1 LTSRL
6 TLLATALLV
15 LAFGSI
21 ARAADV
27 AVTPRIEVRLV
38 SEMTGVPASGGKISL
53 GLLQRMQPG
62 WHTYWRNPGES
73 GEPTAID
80 WTLPSNF
87 AASGIIWP
95 RPERIPFG
103 ELANYGY
110 SERVLLRTEITVPPG
125 LRVGETV
132 SVTAQAKWLICK
144 DICIPENA
152 TLDLTLPVA
161 DTPAPLEEHRDAFAQ
176 ARASEPMPTVPI
188 AARFAAMDDGVTL
201 FFRSAVD
208 RPVSGKGALFFPYEK
223 GLIKASALQIAQP
236 ADGGFVINVPPA
248 YKLRDPEKRKD
259 IAAISGVLV
268 LAPDGQAPSQAFD
281 VTLQRGPVPAA
292 APASA
297 AAADLGLLQ
306 AILFAVLGG
315 LILNLMPCVF
325 PILSMKALA
334 LVRAGHTDHPWA
346 DGVAYLAGVMTT
358 FAALG
363 GALLWFRSIGAD
375 AGWGFQLQSPLSVAV
390 LAYVITLVGLN
401 LSGVFNIGGSVQG
414 AGQGLASRGGLVGAF
429 FTGILAVI
437 VAAPCTA
444 PFMGAAMG
452 FAFTQSPV
460 VTIAIFLAL
469 GFGLA
474 LPWVL
479 FSFSPALVRLL
490 PKPGEWMERFKQFLA
505 FPMYGAAAWLVW
517 VLSQQV
523 NAEGLFRI
531 MIGLVLL
538 ALAAWSFG
546 VVQARAALSRS
557 IFLSGIIFLLSLG
570 AATALIAL
578 PFKTRAAEPQSVEA
592 GAALSEPYTTARL
605 AALRAEGKP
614 VFVNLTAAWCVS
626 CLYNERVALS
636 TPAVVEAFKATG
648 TTYLVG
654 DWTNQNPEI
663 SALLREH
670 GREGVPLYLY
680 FAPGGGAPKILP
692 QILTEALMLETLG
705 TTK

>member
-1 LTSRL
+1 MTSRL

-15 LAFGSI
+15 LALWPI

-27 AVTPRIEVRLV
+27 ATTPRIEVRLI
-38 SEMTGVPASGGKISL
+38 SEMTGVPANGGKISI

-73 GEPTAID
+73 GEPTKID
-80 WTLPSNF
+80 WLLPPNF
-87 AASGIIWP
+87 AASDIIWP
-95 RPERIPFG
+95 HPERIPFG

-110 SERVLLRTEITVPPG
+110 NDHVLLRTEIIVPPG
-125 LRVGETV
+125 LRVGNLV
-132 SVTAQAKWLICK
+132 SFTAHATWLICK
-144 DICIPENA
+144 EVCIPEKA
-152 TLDLTLPVA
+152 TLDFALPVV
-161 DTPAPLEEHRDAFAQ
+161 DTPAPAQERANAFAE
-176 ARASEPMPTVPI
+176 ARAKEPAAGGPFT
-188 AARFAAMDDGVTL
+188 ARFAATDDNVTL
-201 FFRSAVD
+201 FFQPAMSRLE
-208 RPVSGKGALFFPYEK
+208 GALFFPNEK
-223 GLIKASALQIAQP
+223 GLIKASAPQIAEFV
-236 ADGGFVINVPPA
+236 AGGFVINVPPA
-248 YKLRDPEKRKD
+248 YKLRDPEKRKE
-259 IAAISGVLV
+259 IAEIVGVLV
-268 LAPDGQAPSQAFD
+268 PATGGQEPTQAFE
-281 VTLQRGPVPAA
+281 VTLKRGPVPAA
-292 APASA
+292 APKSA

-334 LVRAGHTDHPWA
+334 LVRAGHTDRPWA

-363 GALLWFRSIGAD
+363 GALLWFRGIGAD
-375 AGWGFQLQSPLSVAV
+375 VGWGFQLQSPLSVAV

-401 LSGVFNIGGSVQG
+401 LSGVFNVGGSVQG
-414 AGQGLASRGGLVGAF
+414 AGQGLASRGGIVGAF
-429 FTGILAVI
+429 FTGILAVV

-452 FAFTQSPV
+452 FAFTQSPA

-490 PKPGEWMERFKQFLA
+490 PRPGEWMERFKQFLA

-517 VLSQQV
+517 VLAQQV
-523 NAEGLFRI
+523 DAEGLFRV

-557 IFLSGIIFLLSLG
+557 VFLSGIVFLLSLG
-570 AATALIAL
+570 AAAALIAL
-578 PFKTRAAEPQSVEA
+578 PFKTRTAEPQSGQA

-705 TTK
+705 TTR